1 MTSKIATQFSALA
14 KATKRGNRAL
24 IFAAILGI
32 SSVVTTP
39 VAQAQTKIGYVNV
52 ERILHSSN
60 SAKAAQAKIES
71 EFSKRNDELERMAN
85 NLRAQIQ
92 KYDKDAPALS
102 DSERIRRQRQ
112 LEDLESD
119 LQRKER
125 EFQEDVN
132 LRRNELFSEII
143 DKADNAIQKIAE
155 SQGYDLI
162 ITDAVTVSP
171 RVDITDEVLKAI
183 GG

>member
-60 SAKAAQAKIES
+60 TAKSAQAKIES
-71 EFSKRNDELERMAN
+71 EFSKRNDELERLAN

-92 KYDKDAPALS
+92 QYDKDAPALS
-102 DSERIRRQRQ
+102 DSERLRRQGQ
-112 LEDLESD
+112 LEDLESA

-125 EFQEDVN
+125 EVQEDVK
-132 LRRNELFSEII
+132 LRRHESFSDII
-143 DKADNAIQKIAE
+143 DQADQAIQRIAE

-171 RVDITDEVLKAI
+171 QFDITD
-183 GG
+183 

>member
-1 MTSKIATQFSALA
+1 MTSKIATQFTALA
-14 KATKRGNRAL
+14 QATVRGNRAL
-24 IFAAILGI
+24 IFAALLGV
-32 SSVVTTP
+32 SSLVAVPT
-39 VAQAQTKIGYVNV
+39 AQAQTKIGYVNV

-60 SAKAAQAKIES
+60 TAKSAQAKIES
-71 EFSKRNDELERMAN
+71 EFSKRNDELERLAN
-85 NLRAQIQ
+85 SLRSQIQ
-92 KYDKDAPALS
+92 QYDKDAPALS
-102 DSERIRRQRQ
+102 DSERLRRQRQ

-132 LRRNELFSEII
+132 LRRNELFSDII
-143 DKADNAIQKIAE
+143 DKADQAIQRIAE

>member
-1 MTSKIATQFSALA
+1 MKSKLASQFSTLTRAAL
-14 KATKRGNRAL
+14 RGNRAL
-24 IFAAILGI
+24 VLAAVLGV
-32 SSVVTTP
+32 SSLTAAP

-52 ERILHSSN
+52 ERILHGSN
-60 SAKAAQAKIES
+60 TAKTAQSQIES
-71 EFSKRNDELERMAN
+71 EFRKRNDELERMAN
-85 NLRAQIQ
+85 DLRAQIQ
-92 KYDKDAPALS
+92 KYEKDAPALS

-132 LRRNELFSEII
+132 LRRNELFNDII
-143 DKADNAIQKIAE
+143 DKADQAIQRIAE

-171 RVDITDEVLKAI
+171 QVDITEEVLKAI

>member
-1 MTSKIATQFSALA
+1 MTSKIASQFTALA
-14 KATKRGNRAL
+14 HATARGHRAL
-24 IFAAILGI
+24 IFAAILGV
-32 SSVVTTP
+32 SSLVAVP
-39 VAQAQTKIGYVNV
+39 AAQAQTKIGYVNV

-60 SAKAAQAKIES
+60 TAKAAQSKIES
-71 EFSKRNDELERMAN
+71 EFSKRNDELERLAN

-92 KYDKDAPALS
+92 QYDKDAPALS

-132 LRRNELFSEII
+132 LRRNELFSDII
-143 DKADNAIQKIAE
+143 DKADQAIQNIAE